1 MRIKPDDNWRWYYD
15 EEHDRMMLDLANGM
29 LFRSRFARRMLTP
42 DAFAPS
48 GFCVD
53 DAALYFSFEEKCRDL
68 ELTKEQRAELVLNAL
83 VAIRFLKPQMP
94 KSWHFNTHEESWQPG
109 VGDAASAWLSDT
121 GQQVNLLVV
130 EPGENAA
137 LCLLA
142 QPGLTLAGRVMQLGD
157 VIKIMNDRLQPAPGV
172 ASYSLGQAVSGASL
186 TAVFGTQLQHRI
198 VPSAATAFFFSA
210 LTSPSSSRM
219 RQLPQIPARQE

>member
-1 MRIKPDDNWRWYYD
+1 MRIKPDDNWRWYFC
-15 EEHDRMMLDLANGM
+15 EEHDRMMLDLANDM

-53 DAALYFSFEEKCRDL
+53 DAALYFSFEEKCREFDL
-68 ELTKEQRAELVLNAL
+68 SKEQRAELVLNAL

-94 KSWHFNTHEESWQPG
+94 KSWHFLAHGMSWTPAI
-109 VGDAASAWLSDT
+109 GDAASVNLSDT
-121 GQQVNLLVV
+121 EEEVNLLVV

-142 QPGLTLAGRVMQLGD
+142 QPGVTIAGRVMQLGD
-157 VIKIMNDRLQPAPGV
+157 AIKVMNDRLKPQLRV
-172 ASYSLGQAVSGASL
+172 DSFSLEQAV
-186 TAVFGTQLQHRI
+186 
-198 VPSAATAFFFSA
+198 
-210 LTSPSSSRM
+210 
-219 RQLPQIPARQE
+219 

>member
-68 ELTKEQRAELVLNAL
+68 ELSKEQRAELVLNAL
-83 VAIRFLKPQMP
+83 TAIRFLKPQMP
-94 KSWHFNTHEESWQPG
+94 KSWHRPYPSL
-109 VGDAASAWLSDT
+109 AAERRRRRLRLAERYRRAGEFT
-121 GQQVNLLVV
+121 G
-130 EPGENAA
+130 G
-137 LCLLA
+137 
-142 QPGLTLAGRVMQLGD
+142 GAGR
-157 VIKIMNDRLQPAPGV
+157 
-172 ASYSLGQAVSGASL
+172 
-186 TAVFGTQLQHRI
+186 
-198 VPSAATAFFFSA
+198 
-210 LTSPSSSRM
+210 
-219 RQLPQIPARQE
+219 

>member
-1 MRIKPDDNWRWYYD
+1 MRIKPDDNWRWNFC

-68 ELTKEQRAELVLNAL
+68 DLSKEQRAELVLNAL

-94 KSWHFNTHEESWQPG
+94 KSWHFVSHGEMWMPMP
-109 VGDAASAWLSDT
+109 GDAAYVWLSDT
-121 GQQVNLLVV
+121 HEQVNLLVV
-130 EPGENAA
+130 ESGENAA

-142 QPGLTLAGRVMQLGD
+142 QPCVVIAGRAMQLGD
-157 VIKIMNDRLQPAPGV
+157 AIKIMNDRLKPQV
-172 ASYSLGQAVSGASL
+172 NVDSFSLEQAV
-186 TAVFGTQLQHRI
+186 
-198 VPSAATAFFFSA
+198 
-210 LTSPSSSRM
+210 
-219 RQLPQIPARQE
+219 